1 MLAEAAEIIGLIAF
15 TLSGFIV
22 ALKARL
28 DLLGVLIAAFCT
40 ALVGGLVRDT
50 IAGLP
55 PYVFTSL
62 KPGIIVV
69 ATFVLCIIF
78 KNYTTSVERSKL
90 FVIAD
95 SIGLISFAHTGALVA
110 LEVGFNLFGVVLFSF
125 ITAVGG
131 GLVRDVIIN
140 EVPFFMKSDF
150 YAVIPIFIG
159 LTIYCAHSFEILHAT
174 FLLFSLFGFLT
185 LRLVAVKYSWSLPVF
200 ESTPKE

>member
-1 MLAEAAEIIGLIAF
+1 MLAEVTDIIGLIAF
-15 TLSGFIV
+15 SISGFVV

-40 ALVGGLVRDT
+40 ALVGGLMRDT
-50 IAGLP
+50 IAGVD

-62 KPGIIVV
+62 KPGIIVISTV
-69 ATFVLCIIF
+69 ALLIIF
-78 KNYTTSVERSKL
+78 RKNIKNILRFEKSRFFIV
-90 FVIAD
+90 AD

-110 LEVGFNLFGVVLFSF
+110 IDVGFNLFGVVLCSF

-150 YAVIPIFIG
+150 YAVIPLFIG
-159 LTIYCAHSFEILHAT
+159 CFLYILNSFELLQSSFLVLSLAG
-174 FLLFSLFGFLT
+174 FLL
-185 LRLVAVKYSWSLPVF
+185 LRLFAYKYRWSLPVF
-200 ESTPKE
+200 EIN

>member
-1 MLAEAAEIIGLIAF
+1 MLAEIAEFIGLIAF
-15 TLSGFIV
+15 ALSGFIV

-50 IAGLP
+50 IAGIEP
-55 PYVFTSL
+55 FVFGSL
-62 KPGIIVV
+62 KPGIIVLSTV
-69 ATFVLCIIF
+69 AVLIF
-78 KNYTTSVERSKL
+78 LRKYLLHIEKSPL
-90 FVIAD
+90 FIVAD

-110 LEVGFNLFGVVLFSF
+110 LGVGFNVFGVILCAF

-150 YAVIPIFIG
+150 YAIIPIFIG
-159 LTIYCAHSFEILHAT
+159 LTLYVASGFEILNTT
-174 FLLFSLFGFLT
+174 FLALSLIFFLL
-185 LRLVAVKYSWSLPVF
+185 LRLLAVYYKWSLPVF
-200 ESTPKE
+200 DIK

>member
-1 MLAEAAEIIGLIAF
+1 MLAEIAEIIGLIAF

-40 ALVGGLVRDT
+40 ALVGGLLRDT
-50 IAGLP
+50 IAGVA
-55 PYVFTSL
+55 PYVFVNL

-69 ATFVLCIIF
+69 ATIVLLIF
-78 KNYTTSVERSKL
+78 LRKYLPRFERSRL
-90 FVIAD
+90 FTIAD

-110 LEVGFNLFGVVLFSF
+110 LSVGFNLFGVILSAF

-140 EVPFFMKSDF
+140 EVPFFLKSDF
-150 YAVIPIFIG
+150 YAVIPIFIAI
-159 LTIYCAHSFEILHAT
+159 TIYCAHSFDILSTT
-174 FLLFSLFGFLT
+174 FLALSLFGFLI
-185 LRLVAVKYSWSLPVF
+185 LRLLAVHYSWSLPVL
-200 ESTPKE
+200 KIK